1 MQLINNEFPS
11 NLRKRK
17 KKDRCLGLAIYIYI
31 WEREREILIDY
42 FINQECYNLI
52 YE

>member
-1 MQLINNEFPS
+1 M
-11 NLRKRK
+11 LRF
-17 KKDRCLGLAIYIYI
+17 GHIYIYI
-31 WEREREILIDY
+31 YIYIYIEREREREREILIDY